1 MMQTANHWKGLV
13 LGVAGSVAG
22 LAAMGKYFALVPMP
36 QGSAG
41 QDDYAGFH
49 ALDSLS
55 LVGKQARDDEGSTAA
70 VGRIAYQAVTGEE
83 PQSQETRT
91 TLSYQVHWAYGM
103 GMGGLYGLVR
113 PAAGWPDLGGGLA
126 FGTGLWALGSQIIVP
141 MLGLAKGPTAY
152 PPRQHLVELGGHLV
166 YGLVTSATTQLLN
179 RVLP

>member
-1 MMQTANHWKGLV
+1 MHTPNRWKGLV

-22 LAAMGKYFALVPMP
+22 LAAMGKYFEQVPMP
-36 QGSAG
+36 QGSASK
-41 QDDYAGFH
+41 DDYAGFH

-55 LVGKQARDDEGSTAA
+55 LVGKQTRANEGSTAA
-70 VGRIAYQAVTGEE
+70 LGRIAYQTVTGEE
-83 PQSQETRT
+83 PQTQETKT

-113 PAAGWPDLGGGLA
+113 PAASWPDLSGGLA
-126 FGTGLWALGSQIIVP
+126 FGASLWTLGSQIMVP

-152 PPRQHLVELGGHLV
+152 PPRQHLVELGGHLI